1 MKKKQRI
8 SEFTSYIYI
17 KKELETLGW
26 NTKNPE
32 RNVEG
37 EVYTQQECL
46 DNEEI
51 QKQLI
56 NKKPEYVVKI
66 DEDKL
71 YIIEAKGSIDKIDEA
86 FAEAKE
92 YAELINTSNVISAP
106 IISGVAGNDEDGYIV
121 KSAFNENGKFTVINY
136 HSKEITSLV
145 GKELAIE
152 LVESESATIKDLDVN
167 EEQLL
172 KIAEEINESLHL
184 GSINK
189 DERAAVMATL
199 LLSLIDDTRPNYN
212 ASPSVFVKDI
222 NNRAEEVLIQHN
234 KREFFKHIVI
244 KLPSKLEAQ
253 IKYKKALVVTIFKL
267 MKINI
272 RAAMNSGTDILG
284 KFYEVFLKY
293 GNGAKDIGIVLT
305 PRNVT
310 EFACDVIN
318 VTNKDLIYDPTCGT
332 GGFLVSAFDYV
343 RKNSTQDQIS
353 EFRKHRIFGV
363 EQQPKIAALAI
374 VNMIFRGDGSNNI
387 IDNNCLSIK
396 LDTLILN
403 DSKSA
408 EYVSMINKVQR
419 PPVTRVLM
427 NPPFALKSKDEKEY
441 KFIQYALEQM
451 EDTGILFAIVPVSV
465 MIKAGA
471 YKSWR
476 KDKLLVENTL
486 LSVITLPSN
495 LFNNVGVHTCAIII
509 KKGIPHDFNKN
520 VLWLRCANDG
530 YKIKKGKRITD
541 KNVPNDL
548 ESCKSLLKLFIMS
561 QELKVPNIPEFQ
573 KACPIDKKD
582 KVFELVPEAY
592 LDMKEP
598 TVDEIEKGMNQLF
611 RETTAFIIRAE
622 KENEIKDK
630 NFNEDQIK

>member
-1 MKKKQRI
+1 MVRKQRI

-17 KKELETLGW
+17 KRELENLGW

-51 QKQLI
+51 SKQLI
-56 NKKPEYVVKI
+56 NRKPEYIIKI
-66 DEDKL
+66 DEDKF
-71 YIIEAKGSIDKIDEA
+71 YIIEAKGTIDKVNIA
-86 FAEAKE
+86 FAEAVE
-92 YAELINTSNVISAP
+92 YANLINQSDVISVK

-121 KSAFNENGKFTVINY
+121 KSAFYENGEFKVINY
-136 HSKEITSLV
+136 HGKEITSLV
-145 GKELAIE
+145 SKELALELIE
-152 LVESESATIKDLDVN
+152 TGKATINELDVN

-172 KIAEEINESLHL
+172 KIAEEINEALHL

-199 LLSLIDDTRPNYN
+199 LLSLIDDTKPNYN

-244 KLPSKLEAQ
+244 KLPSKIEAQ
-253 IKYKKALVVTIFKL
+253 TKYKKALTSTIFKL

-284 KFYEVFLKY
+284 KFYEVFLRY

-305 PRNVT
+305 PRNIT
-310 EFACDVIN
+310 EFACDVIS
-318 VTNKDLIYDPTCGT
+318 VTSQDLIYDPTCGT
-332 GGFLVSAFDYV
+332 GGFLVSAFDFV
-343 RKNSTQDQIS
+343 RRNSTKEQIR

-363 EQQPKIAALAI
+363 EQQPKIASLAI

-387 IDNNCLSIK
+387 IDNNCLSIN

-403 DSKSA
+403 DSKTA
-408 EYVSMINKVQR
+408 EYVSKDVENFK
-419 PPVTRVLM
+419 PPVTKVLM

-441 KFIQYALEQM
+441 KFIEHALKQM
-451 EDTGILFAIVPVSV
+451 IDTGILFAIIPVSV
-465 MIKAGA
+465 MIKSGG
-471 YKSWR
+471 YKTWR
-476 KDKLLVENTL
+476 KEKLLAENSL
-486 LSVITLPSN
+486 LSVITLPAN
-495 LFNNVGVHTCAIII
+495 LFNNVGVHTCAIVVR
-509 KKGIPHDFNKN
+509 KGIPHNYEKD
-520 VLWLRCANDG
+520 VLWLRCVNDG
-530 YKIKKGKRITD
+530 YRIKKGKRITD
-541 KNVPNDL
+541 KNIRNDL
-548 ESCKSLLKLFIMS
+548 NSCKNLLKAFIVS
-561 QELKVPNIPEFQ
+561 QNQDIPSIPELQ
-573 KACPIDKKD
+573 KACPIDSTD
-582 KVFELVPEAY
+582 KMFELVPEAY

-598 TVDEIEKGMNQLF
+598 TNEEVELGINMLF
-611 RETTAFIIRAE
+611 RESAAFIIRAE
-622 KENEIKDK
+622 KENEIRERY
-630 NFNEDQIK
+630 NEN

>member
-1 MKKKQRI
+1 MKKQRV

-17 KKELETLGW
+17 KKELENLGW

-51 QKQLI
+51 AKQLI
-56 NKKPEYVVKI
+56 NKKPEYVVKV

-71 YIIEAKGSIDKIDEA
+71 YIVEAKGTIDKIDVAFSEA
-86 FAEAKE
+86 ME
-92 YAELINTSNVISAP
+92 YANLVNQSNVISAP

-121 KSAFNENGKFTVINY
+121 KSAYCENGEFKIINY
-136 HSKEITSLV
+136 HGKEITSLV
-145 GKELAIE
+145 SKELALE
-152 LVESESATIKDLDVN
+152 LVETGNATIRELDVN

-172 KIAEEINESLHL
+172 KIAEEINEALHL

-199 LLSLIDDTRPNYN
+199 LLSLIDDTKPNYN
-212 ASPSVFVKDI
+212 ASPAVFVKDI

-253 IKYKKALVVTIFKL
+253 TKYKKALVSTIFKL

-318 VTNKDLIYDPTCGT
+318 VTNQDLIYDPTCGT
-332 GGFLVSAFDYV
+332 GGFLVSAFDFV
-343 RKNSTQDQIS
+343 RKNSTQEQIR

-387 IDNNCLSIK
+387 IDNNCLSIN

-408 EYVSMINKVQR
+408 EYVGQDAKNIK
-419 PPVTRVLM
+419 PPVTKVLM

-441 KFIQYALEQM
+441 KFIEHALKQM
-451 EDTGILFAIVPVSV
+451 EDTGILFAIIPVSV
-465 MIKAGA
+465 MIKSGA
-471 YKSWR
+471 YRTWR
-476 KDKLLVENTL
+476 KEKLLAENTL

-495 LFNNVGVHTCAIII
+495 LFNNVGVHTCAIIV
-509 KKGIPHDFNKN
+509 KKGIPHDYAKN
-520 VLWLRCANDG
+520 VLWLRCVNDG
-530 YKIKKGKRITD
+530 YRIKKGKRITD

-548 ESCKSLLKLFIMS
+548 ETCKNLLKLFILS
-561 QELKVPNIPEFQ
+561 QNQHIPNIPEFQ
-573 KACPIDKKD
+573 KACPIDKTD

-598 TVDEIEKGMNQLF
+598 NNEEIEDGINLLF
-611 RETTAFIIRAE
+611 RESAAFIIRAE
-622 KENEIKDK
+622 KENEIRGKY
-630 NFNEDQIK
+630 NEN